1 MRRKFDIKRMLAA
14 GGMTAVAALYVVPR
28 AGTDANPIN
37 QAMAHVVPVVVTDTM
52 KPRLTADLGNG
63 WDLSNLDN
71 PLVDSWVERFTK
83 GNMKSTLAIWLDRKV
98 KYDGMISEKLA
109 ERNMPQDLVFLAMI
123 ESGFNPRAKSPAAAG
138 GLWQFISETGRRYG
152 LKVNGR
158 VDERNQPDKATDAA
172 LSYLSDLYDR
182 FGSWYLAAAAYN
194 TGENRV
200 GRIMREETGSE
211 RGTDADYYT
220 IANRLPKE
228 TRDYVPKMIA
238 AARIAKDPAFY
249 GFDG

>member
-1 MRRKFDIKRMLAA
+1 MRRTIDIKRMLAA

-63 WDLSNLDN
+63 WDLSILDN

-158 VDERNQPDKATDAA
+158 VDERNQRTRQPMQRSRTCLICTIA
-172 LSYLSDLYDR
+172 S
-182 FGSWYLAAAAYN
+182 
-194 TGENRV
+194 V
-200 GRIMREETGSE
+200 
-211 RGTDADYYT
+211 RGTSRQRRT
-220 IANRLPKE
+220 TP
-228 TRDYVPKMIA
+228 
-238 AARIAKDPAFY
+238 ARIASDASCAKRREASAERTRITIRSRTGCRRKHATTFRR
-249 GFDG
+249 

>member
-1 MRRKFDIKRMLAA
+1 MRRTIDIKRMLAA

-109 ERNMPQDLVFLAMI
+109 ERNMQI
-123 ESGFNPRAKSPAAAG
+123 GRAH
-138 GLWQFISETGRRYG
+138 
-152 LKVNGR
+152 V
-158 VDERNQPDKATDAA
+158 
-172 LSYLSDLYDR
+172 
-182 FGSWYLAAAAYN
+182 
-194 TGENRV
+194 
-200 GRIMREETGSE
+200 
-211 RGTDADYYT
+211 
-220 IANRLPKE
+220 
-228 TRDYVPKMIA
+228 
-238 AARIAKDPAFY
+238 
-249 GFDG
+249 